1 EDALRGPAEDVDRLR
16 DALEELRRGRR
27 EAELSEHRLL
37 ADVDELRGVVLPELD
52 PAELE
57 LVVLEEAVVA
67 VQRAD
72 AGRLAGEEDDPLVA
86 ALEFDREAD
95 RSGDVLADLLD
106 RIRIRLRPQPDRID
120 DAVDD
125 LVAMG
130 FRDLHRADEDVPS
143 VRVDGLWHSILPK
156 RAFLYSW

>member
-1 EDALRGPAEDVDRLR
+1 VF
-16 DALEELRRGRR
+16 
-27 EAELSEHRLL
+27 
-37 ADVDELRGVVLPELD
+37 PELD
-52 PAELE
+52 PAGLE
-57 LVVLEEAVVA
+57 LVALEEAVVA

-106 RIRIRLRPQPDRID
+106 RIRIRLRPQPDGID

-125 LVAMG
+125 LIAMG
-130 FRDLHRADEDVPS
+130 FRDLHRPDEDVS
-143 VRVDGLWHSILPK
+143 RVCVNRLV
-156 RAFLYSW
+156 

>member
-1 EDALRGPAEDVDRLR
+1 GDVDGLR
-16 DALEELRRGRR
+16 EALEELRRGRR
-27 EAELSEHRLL
+27 EAELPEHRLL

-72 AGRLAGEEDDPLVA
+72 AGRLARQEDDPLVA

-95 RSGDVLADLLD
+95 RSGDLLADLLD
-106 RIRIRLRPQPDRID
+106 RIRVWLRPQLDGID
-120 DAVDD
+120 DAVDEF
-125 LVAMG
+125 VPMG
-130 FRDLHRADEDVPS
+130 SR
-143 VRVDGLWHSILPK
+143 
-156 RAFLYSW
+156 